1 MLGQRQVEHFIG
13 GGWVASRGGQR
24 LPVINPA
31 TEQSIATVPEGTE
44 GDVDS
49 AVAAARAAFPA
60 WAATPPQE
68 RAGHLRRLATG
79 LQSRTEEIARTITAE
94 MGAPLAFSLRVQAG
108 LPVTVMSSYAD
119 LAASFSFEE
128 KIDNSLV
135 ILDPLGVV
143 AALTPWNFPLHQVV
157 LKVAAA
163 LAAGCTVIV
172 KPSELAPLSTDLL
185 AELAHDAG
193 LPAGVLNIVHGTGPK
208 VGDALARH
216 PGIDMVSFTGS
227 PRAGREVARRAGET
241 LKKVTLELGGKSATV
256 ILPDADSDLFD
267 TAVRHGVR
275 KCFMNSGQSC
285 NALTRLLISAE
296 RAGTAIQLATVE
308 AGRFAVGDPFAEGV
322 RIGPMVSAEH
332 RDRVRGYIDQGVAEG
347 AHLALGGSD
356 PPVGLDRGFYVR
368 PTVFAEVNPA
378 MVIAQEEIFGPVL
391 AVMSYHS
398 EDQAADIANG
408 TSYGLT
414 GAGWSADPHHAATFA
429 RRLRTG
435 QVDLNGG
442 RFNPLAP
449 FGGFGHSGIG
459 REYGSY
465 GLREFC
471 EPKSLQS

>member
-1 MLGQRQVEHFIG
+1 
-13 GGWVASRGGQR
+13 VASRGGQR

-31 TEQSIATVPEGTE
+31 TERSIATVP
-44 GDVDS
+44 
-49 AVAAARAAFPA
+49 
-60 WAATPPQE
+60 
-68 RAGHLRRLATG
+68 
-79 LQSRTEEIARTITAE
+79 
-94 MGAPLAFSLRVQAG
+94 
-108 LPVTVMSSYAD
+108 
-119 LAASFSFEE
+119 
-128 KIDNSLV
+128 
-135 ILDPLGVV
+135 
-143 AALTPWNFPLHQVV
+143 
-157 LKVAAA
+157 
-163 LAAGCTVIV
+163 
-172 KPSELAPLSTDLL
+172 

-193 LPAGVLNIVHGTGPK
+193 LPAGVLNIVHGTGPR

-227 PRAGREVARRAGET
+227 TRAGREVARRAGET

-285 NALTRLLISAE
+285 NALTRLLIPAE
-296 RAGTAIQLATVE
+296 RARTAIQLATAE
-308 AGRFAVGDPFAEGV
+308 AGQFTVGDPLAEGV

-332 RDRVRGYIDQGVAEG
+332 RDRVRGYLHRGIAEG
-347 AHLALGGSD
+347 AQLALGGTD
-356 PPVGLDRGFYVR
+356 PPAGLDRGFYVR
-368 PTVFAEVNPA
+368 PTVFAEVKPT
-378 MVIAQEEIFGPVL
+378 MIIAQKEIFGPVL
-391 AVMSYHS
+391 GLMSYHS

-414 GAGWSADPHHAATFA
+414 GAVWSANPHHAATFA

-459 REYGSY
+459 REYGNY